1 MIPNVNQFT
10 QQLRMMPDQALQR
23 VAMMY
28 KNDPYILPMV
38 IAEDAARKKM
48 RMAAQA
54 QMAQPQTKVA
64 EQAIMSMGEQPQAA
78 PGLAALRAPNMEG
91 MADGG
96 IAGYAE
102 GGVSDTAEDSFS
114 RGGMFDFS
122 QRSEPVVR
130 MAEGGVA
137 QYAGKD
143 DSLVRLRDYDVLSD
157 ILDLQGVRAPTG
169 ETYSEMKA
177 RQRREKELADAAE
190 AESRPLARFLKAG
203 EEAGAASRLSPA
215 MAALRRTMYPTQEE
229 LGVTRAAPAAAPSA
243 APATSSASAA
253 SALPQRMSF
262 PSQALERA
270 VVQRPEAPPAAGEK
284 ADERIRMNAPQFK
297 SDPSLY
303 SLDPA
308 VHRQLAAK
316 VMPLNEYE
324 TAYREQERKELG
336 RLEAREAERERNKPT
351 GKAREGLEALL
362 KKEGEGAAKEKSDAG
377 AFALISAGLAIASG
391 ESPNA
396 LMNIAKGL
404 NVGAKE
410 YQAAVKDLKKADR
423 ERKLMMAD
431 IEEAR
436 RLEAKG
442 DFDKA
447 EDRKDKIEERRSSIE
462 RNTMSGIMQLKL
474 NRDQIAAGFAK
485 AAQEGAIKRD
495 ITGMEIGAL
504 AARTEA
510 TIAGQ
515 ERIARIQTD
524 ARQDPISAQAVAR
537 VTQAINASPYLK
549 ELSKLAGLGN
559 AAAIEKYRQEEQR
572 LYLQLAPELMIGASG
587 AGKSTGARSAA
598 DAVLSKGG

>member
-1 MIPNVNQFT
+1 MININQIT
-10 QQLRMMPDQALQR
+10 TQLRMLPDQALQR

-28 KNDPYILPMV
+28 KQDPYILPLVVSEGM
-38 IAEDAARKKM
+38 ARKKL
-48 RMAAQA
+48 RAASQA
-54 QMAQPQTKVA
+54 QMAQPQPKVA
-64 EQAIMSMGEQPQAA
+64 DQAVASLGYTPEESGIAQLQAQNMQ
-78 PGLAALRAPNMEG
+78 GL
-91 MADGG
+91 ADGG

-102 GGVSDTAEDSFS
+102 GGVADSAEDSFS
-114 RGGMFDFS
+114 RGGMFDFT

-130 MAEGGVA
+130 MAEGGAVQRFQDRGLVTDPDEA
-137 QYAGKD
+137 RYLAEQKEFDEGKRFNF
-143 DSLVRLRDYDVLSD
+143 S
-157 ILDLQGVRAPTG
+157 P
-169 ETYSEMKA
+169 ETLEYFRK
-177 RQRREKELADAAE
+177 RREASSKRSAAE
-190 AESRPLARFLKAG
+190 MREQEIARGRSLYQAQV
-203 EEAGAASRLSPA
+203 APSASSAAPAPAAAS
-215 MAALRRTMYPTQEE
+215 
-229 LGVTRAAPAAAPSA
+229 AAPAATIAATAP
-243 APATSSASAA
+243 SSASAA
-253 SALPQRMSF
+253 SALPQRTSF

-284 ADERIRMNAPQFK
+284 GEERIRMNAPQFK

-308 VHRQLAAK
+308 VLRKRAAEL
-316 VMPLNEYE
+316 MPTNQYE
-324 TAYREQERKELG
+324 TAYNVLAQEELE
-336 RLEAREAERERNKPT
+336 RMDAREAERARTKPT

-423 ERKLMMAD
+423 ERKLMLAD

-436 RLEAKG
+436 RLEERG

-447 EDRKDKIEERRSSIE
+447 EDRKDRAEERRSSIK
-462 RNTMSGIMQLKL
+462 RNTMQGIMQLKL
-474 NRDQIAAGFAK
+474 NQDQIAAGFAK
-485 AAQEGAIKRD
+485 VAQEGGIKRD
-495 ITGMEIGAL
+495 LTGAEIGAL

-515 ERIARIQTD
+515 ERIARIQYQ
-524 ARQDPISAQAVAR
+524 ARTEPAAQQAVAR

-549 ELSKLAGLGN
+549 DLSKQASLGISG
-559 AAAIEKYRQEEQR
+559 AIERYRKEEER
-572 LYLQLAPELMIGASG
+572 LYLMLAPELMIGVGGSET
-587 AGKSTGARSAA
+587 GKSTGARAA
-598 DAVLSKGG
+598 GDAVLNKGG

>member
-1 MIPNVNQFT
+1 M
-10 QQLRMMPDQALQR
+10 
-23 VAMMY
+23 
-28 KNDPYILPMV
+28 
-38 IAEDAARKKM
+38 ARKKL
-48 RMAAQA
+48 RAASQA
-54 QMAQPQTKVA
+54 QMAQPQPKVA
-64 EQAIMSMGEQPQAA
+64 DQAVASLGYTPEESGIAQLQAQNMQ
-78 PGLAALRAPNMEG
+78 GL
-91 MADGG
+91 ADGG

-102 GGVSDTAEDSFS
+102 GGVADSAEDSFS
-114 RGGMFDFS
+114 RGGMFDFT

-130 MAEGGVA
+130 MAAGGVA
-137 QYAGKD
+137 QRFQDRGLVTDPDEARYLAEQKEFDEGKRFNF
-143 DSLVRLRDYDVLSD
+143 S
-157 ILDLQGVRAPTG
+157 P
-169 ETYSEMKA
+169 ETLEYFRK
-177 RQRREKELADAAE
+177 RREASSKRSAAE
-190 AESRPLARFLKAG
+190 MREQEIARGRSLYQAQV
-203 EEAGAASRLSPA
+203 APSASSAAPAPAAAS
-215 MAALRRTMYPTQEE
+215 
-229 LGVTRAAPAAAPSA
+229 AAPAATIAATAPSS
-243 APATSSASAA
+243 APTA
-253 SALPQRMSF
+253 SALPQRTSF

-284 ADERIRMNAPQFK
+284 GEERIRMNAPQFK

-303 SLDPA
+303 SLDAA
-308 VHRQLAAK
+308 VHLKRAAEL
-316 VMPLNEYE
+316 MPTNEYE
-324 TAYREQERKELG
+324 TAFNVQQQRELE

-351 GKAREGLEALL
+351 GKSREGLEALL
-362 KKEGEGAAKEKSDAG
+362 KQEGEGATKEKSDAG

-442 DFDKA
+442 DYDKA

-495 ITGMEIGAL
+495 LTGMEIGAL

-515 ERIARIQTD
+515 ERIARIQYA
-524 ARQDPISAQAVAR
+524 ARTEPAAQQAVAR
-537 VTQAINASPYLK
+537 VTQAINSSKYLGELAKQAS
-549 ELSKLAGLGN
+549 LGIP
-559 AAAIEKYRQEEQR
+559 AAIERYRKEEER
-572 LYLQLAPELMIGASG
+572 LYLMLAPELMIGVGGSET
-587 AGKSTGARSAA
+587 GKSTGARAA
-598 DAVLSKGG
+598 GDAVLNKGG